1 MSRCRRSGMPSPAR
15 RVISNDLLGGALTL
29 RTSLFFATNY
39 FTLSG
44 RDHHCIFL
52 EQFFELV
59 QYTFGGGP
67 NQSIEV
73 GQIELM
79 ETREVPAAFST
90 PLLRRDWHIWSAILH
105 AVLSTLRPAVAAI

>member
-1 MSRCRRSGMPSPAR
+1 MPSPAR

-73 GQIELM
+73 GQIELT
-79 ETREVPAAFST
+79 ETSEVPAAFST
-90 PLLRRDWHIWSAILH
+90 PLLRRDWHIGVPFCTPCSARLDPPLPRFEGL
-105 AVLSTLRPAVAAI
+105 LS